1 MDNNY
6 SLDLSSL
13 SKELR
18 LLLEILKT
26 EDYDSIGLV
35 KNESYIDIDWGIFL
49 QLAWHHR
56 VYPLIY
62 SKLKKADDNRIPPH
76 VIQTLYKEFKKNTL
90 QMLLLSGEMEQVS
103 ELFTENQIRL
113 LYLKGPVIAADI
125 YGDISLRTSK
135 DLDIL
140 ISISDLKRAEELLL
154 SIGYEKEV
162 VPNVLNEWKWRSHHV
177 VYFHPQKNI
186 QLEIHWRLQP
196 LPLKEP
202 KFNELWERKR
212 VSTLTSYPVC
222 LLGKEDLLLYL
233 ISHGARHGWFRL
245 RWLLDID
252 QMLRKG
258 VRLDDINP
266 LISKYQNRKLIGQA
280 LILTSELLK
289 THMNEGWGK
298 LTEGND
304 SKKIAQNAID
314 FITGNESLETITSSK
329 YYKHYSKSLKTNLQK
344 FFLFLILFYP
354 SSSDLIT
361 MRVPKPL
368 HFLYFPLRPF
378 LVVWRKTRKPS

>member
-13 SKELR
+13 SNELR
-18 LLLEILKT
+18 LLLEILNT
-26 EDYDSIGLV
+26 EDCYSIGSV
-35 KNESYIDIDWGIFL
+35 KNESYIDIDWEIFL
-49 QLAWHHR
+49 RLAWHHR

-62 SKLKKADDNRIPPH
+62 SKLKKEDNNRIPPH
-76 VIQTLYKEFKKNTL
+76 VIQTLYKDFKKNTF

-103 ELFTENQIRL
+103 KLFTENQIRL

-135 DLDIL
+135 DLDML
-140 ISISDLKRAEELLL
+140 ISMTDLKRTEELLL
-154 SIGYEKEV
+154 SIGYEKEE
-162 VPNVLNEWKWRSHHV
+162 VPNVLNDWKWRNHHV

-196 LPLKEP
+196 FPLKEP

-212 VSTLTSYPVC
+212 VSTLTSYPVYF
-222 LLGKEDLLLYL
+222 LGKEDLLLYL

-252 QMLRKG
+252 HMLRKEFK
-258 VRLDDINP
+258 LEDINP
-266 LISKYQNRKLIGQA
+266 LISKYKNRKLVGQA

-289 THMNEGWGK
+289 TDINEAWEK
-298 LTEGND
+298 LKEEND
-304 SKKIAQNAID
+304 SKKIAQNTIEL
-314 FITGNESLETITSSK
+314 IKGTESLTTIMSSK
-329 YYKHYSKSLKTNLQK
+329 YYKNYSLSL
-344 FFLFLILFYP
+344 
-354 SSSDLIT
+354 
-361 MRVPKPL
+361 
-368 HFLYFPLRPF
+368 
-378 LVVWRKTRKPS
+378 

>member
-13 SKELR
+13 SNELR
-18 LLLEILKT
+18 LLLEILNT
-26 EDYDSIGLV
+26 EDCYSIGSV
-35 KNESYIDIDWGIFL
+35 KNESYIDIDWEIFL
-49 QLAWHHR
+49 RLAWHHR

-62 SKLKKADDNRIPPH
+62 SKLKKEDNNRIPPH
-76 VIQTLYKEFKKNTL
+76 VIQTLYKDFKKNTF

-103 ELFTENQIRL
+103 KLFTENQIPL

-135 DLDIL
+135 DLDML
-140 ISISDLKRAEELLL
+140 ISMTDLRRTEELLL
-154 SIGYEKEV
+154 SIGYEKEE
-162 VPNVLNEWKWRSHHV
+162 VPNVLNDWKWRNHHV
-177 VYFHPQKNI
+177 VYFHPKKNI

-196 LPLKEP
+196 FPLKEP

-212 VSTLTSYPVC
+212 VSTLTSYPVYF
-222 LLGKEDLLLYL
+222 LGKEDLLLYL

-252 QMLRKG
+252 HMLRKEFK
-258 VRLDDINP
+258 LKDINP
-266 LISKYQNRKLIGQA
+266 LISKYENRKLVGQA

-289 THMNEGWGK
+289 TDMNEAWEK
-298 LTEGND
+298 LKEGND
-304 SKKIAQNAID
+304 SKKIAQNTIEL
-314 FITGNESLETITSSK
+314 IKGTESLTTIMSSK
-329 YYKHYSKSLKTNLQK
+329 YYKNYSLSLKSNLQK
-344 FFLFLILFYP
+344 FYFFLILFYP
-354 SSSDLIT
+354 SNTDLMT
-361 MRVPKPL
+361 LRVPKPF

-378 LVVWRKTRKPS
+378 LIVWRKIRKPS

>member
-1 MDNNY
+1 MDYNY
-6 SLDLSSL
+6 RLDLSSL
-13 SKELR
+13 PKELK

-26 EDYDSIGLV
+26 EDYDSKAIV
-35 KNESYIDIDWGIFL
+35 KKELYVDIDWGVFL
-49 QLAWHHR
+49 QLASHHR

-162 VPNVLNEWKWRSHHV
+162 VPNVLKEWKWRSHHV
-177 VYFHPQKNI
+177 VYFHPLKNI

-196 LPLKEP
+196 FPLKEP
-202 KFNELWERKR
+202 KFNELWDRKR
-212 VSTLTSYPVC
+212 VSTLTSYPVY

-233 ISHGARHGWFRL
+233 ISHGARHGWFRI
-245 RWLLDID
+245 RWLLDVD
-252 QMLRKG
+252 LMLRKG
-258 VRLDDINP
+258 FKLEDINP
-266 LISKYQNRKLIGQA
+266 LISRYQNRKLVGQA
-280 LILTSELLK
+280 LILTSELLN
-289 THMNEGWGK
+289 THITEGWEK
-298 LTEGND
+298 LTVGND

-314 FITGNESLETITSSK
+314 FIKGTESLATITSSK
-329 YYKHYSKSLKTNLQK
+329 NYKHYSKSLKTNLQK
-344 FFLFLILFYP
+344 FLLFLILFYP

-361 MRVPKPL
+361 MRVYKPL

-378 LVVWRKTRKPS
+378 LIVWRKTRKSS

>member
-6 SLDLSSL
+6 TLDLSSL

-26 EDYDSIGLV
+26 EDYDSVGLL
-35 KNESYIDIDWGIFL
+35 KKELIDINWGEFL
-49 QLAWHHR
+49 QLAMHHR

-62 SKLKKADDNRIPPH
+62 TKLKKADDNRIPPYI
-76 VIQTLYKEFKKNTL
+76 IQTLYKEFKKNTL

-140 ISISDLKRAEELLL
+140 ISITDLKSAEELLL

-162 VPNVLNEWKWRSHHV
+162 VPNFLNEWKWRRHHV

-186 QLEIHWRLQP
+186 QLELHWRFQSFP
-196 LPLKEP
+196 MKEP

-212 VSTLTSYPVC
+212 VSTLTSYPVYF
-222 LLGKEDLLLYL
+222 LGKEDLLLYL

-258 VRLDDINP
+258 LKLEDINS
-266 LISKYQNRKLIGQA
+266 LIGKYQNRKLVGQA
-280 LILTSELLK
+280 LILASELLK
-289 THMNEGWGK
+289 THMNEGWEK
-298 LTEGND
+298 LTEGTD

-314 FITGNESLETITSSK
+314 FIKGTESLETIMSSEC
-329 YYKHYSKSLKTNLQK
+329 YQNYSLSLKSNLQR
-344 FFLFLILFYP
+344 FFVFLILFYP
-354 SSSDLIT
+354 NSADPMTL
-361 MRVPKPL
+361 RVPKPL